1 MHGTDRVS
9 PVMQGRAA
17 KQNAKAASESD
28 IEIDLA
34 SRENVMHANGSLPAI
49 VGHVPQLVDEPE
61 EAADDND
68 ADEGSEPEGED
79 ELLSPIPD
87 LPTMNQLSKPQ
98 NTPLLATMK
107 NTAK

>member
-87 LPTMNQLSKPQ
+87 LPTMNQPSKPQ